1 MTLEPLKTVTEHKPD
16 RHGHIPGAATL
27 EASDLT
33 VSYESARV
41 LDSISFR
48 LKRGERLAVLGP
60 NGAGKSTLFK
70 VISGVMKPDRGEVRI
85 YGAEPSGHICIAYL
99 PQRSQVDWN
108 FPVTVSDVVMMG
120 RTGKLGL
127 LRWPSHHDHELV
139 RQALDAVGLRDL
151 AKRQISQLSGGQQ
164 QRMFIARA
172 IAQEAELMLL
182 DEPFTGLDMPSQE
195 DLFAALD
202 LLRSRNVTVLLAL
215 HDLKLAAEHFDRLML
230 LNHRLIALGT
240 PAEVITEVNLKL
252 AYGERVQVLKSE
264 KEVAVIDDTCCGE
277 EGHTHD

>member
-1 MTLEPLKTVTEHKPD
+1 MRLKPIQNHSEHKPE
-16 RHGHIPGAATL
+16 RHEHIPGTATL
-27 EASDLT
+27 EARDLT
-33 VSYESARV
+33 VSYESTRV
-41 LDSISFR
+41 LDGVTFM

-70 VISGVMKPDRGEVRI
+70 VISGVMKPDKGEVKV
-85 YGAEPSGHICIAYL
+85 YGAEPKGHICIAYL

-127 LRWPSHHDHELV
+127 LRWPTQNDRELT
-139 RQALDAVGLRDL
+139 RQALEAVGLQDL

-182 DEPFTGLDMPSQE
+182 DEPFTGLDIPSQE
-195 DLFAALD
+195 DLFTALD

-215 HDLKLAAEHFDRLML
+215 HDLKLAAAHFDRLML

-240 PAEVITEVNLKL
+240 PNDVITETNLKT

-264 KEVAVIDDTCCGE
+264 QELSVIDDTCCGE
-277 EGHTHD
+277 EGHSHA

>member
-1 MTLEPLKTVTEHKPD
+1 MTLEPLNINPDHKPE
-16 RHGHIPGAATL
+16 RHGHIPGTATL
-27 EASDLT
+27 EARDLT
-33 VSYESARV
+33 VSYESTRV

-48 LKRGERLAVLGP
+48 LNRGERLAVLGP

-70 VISGVMKPDRGEVRI
+70 VIAGVMKPDRGEVRV
-85 YGAEPSGHICIAYL
+85 YGAEPRGHICIAYL

-108 FPVTVSDVVMMG
+108 FPVTVSDVVLMG
-120 RTGKLGL
+120 RTGRLGL
-127 LRWPSHHDHELV
+127 LRWPTHRDRYLV
-139 RQALDAVGLRDL
+139 HKALESVGLQNL
-151 AKRQISQLSGGQQ
+151 AHRQISQLSGGQQ

-202 LLRSRNVTVLLAL
+202 LLKNRNVTVLLAL
-215 HDLKLAAEHFDRLML
+215 HDLKLASEHFDRLML

-240 PAEVITEVNLKL
+240 PAEVITEATLKQ
-252 AYGERVQVLKSE
+252 AYGERVQVLKSD
-264 KEVAVIDDTCCGE
+264 KEVAIIDDTCCGE
-277 EGHTHD
+277 EGHTHA